1 MMDLFTIAGFGTNLM
16 FSLGI
21 IFVVIFVV
29 FYIRQRI
36 TNLDNKVN
44 SMFEL
49 IHAMADEIN
58 VIKQEQIKQEEI
70 KNSNNTQEGGIN
82 SVTLNPFIPNMNS
95 SSIMNPMN
103 SELLQVSDDEEE
115 ESEYETETDSD
126 DEDVENDESRILKI
140 DETEQTFENL
150 VFDEITKKD
159 TSNDESDTSGEKEIA
174 EIDQNDLVPET
185 HDDENVAILELENQ
199 EANVREILEEDI
211 PLQNESKLI
220 ENLQLNDFSKMTVKE
235 LRSYIRENSVQYNG
249 DISKMK
255 KTELINLCQ

>member
-58 VIKQEQIKQEEI
+58 VIKLEHQD
-70 KNSNNTQEGGIN
+70 SNNRQGGGNN
-82 SVTLNPFIPNMNS
+82 SVTLNPFTSNMNN
-95 SSIMNPMN
+95 SIMNPMN
-103 SELLQVSDDEEE
+103 SELLQVSDDDEEEEE
-115 ESEYETETDSD
+115 ESEYETDTDSD
-126 DEDVENDESRILKI
+126 DEDRENDESRFLKI
-140 DETEQTFENL
+140 DETEQTFDNL

-159 TSNDESDTSGEKEIA
+159 TSNDESGESDISDEKEIA

-185 HDDENVAILELENQ
+185 HDDESITILELENQ
-199 EANVREILEEDI
+199 EENIREILEEVI
-211 PLQNESKLI
+211 PLQEESKLI

-235 LRSYIRENSVQYNG
+235 LRSYIRENSVEYNG